1 MLTLQLTKAEMT
13 LFQALPESVRNGW
26 KTEEELLT
34 FEDTPS
40 RRSMRMSVIK
50 LTDPR
55 LLRLRTQVSELQQK
69 PQDAKKLMDDMDFS
83 DVNDDDL
90 LQLFYAMGPDVLTF
104 MIVQLLQPTANDEDV
119 QMVASLSMIRHLILF
134 AFVEAYSSP
143 SYA

>member
-1 MLTLQLTKAEMT
+1 MT